1 MSTFLVIVFLFF
13 MGSIYGWIQEVIFR
27 RLVHKKWINP
37 GFLTGPCLPI
47 YGFGLL
53 GLYTISLIDFSF
65 IGNVIV
71 EKIVVILIIM
81 IAMTLIEYLAGLIFI
96 KGMKIKLWDYSNE
109 WGNIQGIICPLFTLF
124 WGIIGAIYYFFI
136 HNHIL
141 GAVIWLSNHLTFSFV
156 LGMFVA
162 LLIVDL
168 CYSLNLSFKIRKWA
182 KEHDVIVKLEKFK
195 ENVND
200 KKKALK
206 IKANFMFNLI
216 TLKNLREELDNYL
229 KKLKN
234 K

>member
-1 MSTFLVIVFLFF
+1 MNKFLTVVFLFF
-13 MGSIYGWIQEVIFR
+13 IGSMYGWIQEVIFR
-27 RLVHKKWINP
+27 RVVHKKWINP

-53 GLYTISLIDFSF
+53 GLYTISLLDFSF
-65 IGNVIV
+65 INNSVL
-71 EKIVVILIIM
+71 EKIIIIVLIMVV
-81 IAMTLIEYLAGLIFI
+81 MTLIEYIAGLIFI
-96 KGMKIKLWDYSNE
+96 KGMKIKLWDYSSE
-109 WGNIQGIICPLFTLF
+109 WGNIQGIICPLFTFF
-124 WGIIGAIYYFFI
+124 WGLIGAIYYFFI
-136 HNHIL
+136 HSHII
-141 GAVIWLSNHLTFSFV
+141 GAVNWLSNHLSFSFV

-182 KEHDVIVKLEKFK
+182 TENNIVVKYEKFK
-195 ENVND
+195 ENVNE

-206 IKANFMFNLI
+206 EKASFMFNLI
-216 TLKNLREELDNYL
+216 TLKNVREELDNYL